1 MKKTTLLRKLI
12 FDEEILVMPGC
23 HDALSARIVEQVGFK
38 AATIGSFAP
47 SACLLGMP
55 DASLITLTE
64 VVTHVKNLVEAVDIP
79 VFADGDTGHGN
90 VSNVIRT
97 TREFEKA
104 GVAGFFLEDQ
114 VFPKRCGHT
123 EGKQVIPTEEMVVK
137 IRAAVDTRIDQDLVI
152 MARTDSLAING
163 IDETINRANKYS
175 EAGADLIFIEAITTE
190 DEMRK
195 SIREVNAPLMAS
207 MIEGGKT
214 PILTV
219 TALQDI
225 GYSTVVYPLSTMF
238 VSAWAVKKLMEE
250 LYNTGTTT
258 SCMDR
263 MILFDD
269 FTKLVKLDQLRQNEA
284 SYYKEPGSNASKF

>member
-12 FDEEILVMPGC
+12 FDEDILVMPGC
-23 HDALSARIVEQVGFK
+23 HDALSARIVEQAGFK
-38 AATIGSFAP
+38 AVTIGSFAP
-47 SACLLGMP
+47 SACLLGKP

-64 VVTHVKNLVEAVDIP
+64 VITHVRNIVEAVDIP

-137 IRAAVDTRIDQDLVI
+137 IRAAVDTRIDPDLVI
-152 MARTDSLAING
+152 MARTDSLAITG
-163 IDETINRANKYS
+163 IDETINRVNKYS
-175 EAGADLIFIEAITTE
+175 EAGADLIFIEAVTTE
-190 DEMRK
+190 NEMRK
-195 SIREVNAPLMAS
+195 SIREVNAPVMAS

-214 PILTV
+214 PIFTV
-219 TALQDI
+219 TELQDI

-238 VSAWAVKKLMEE
+238 VSAWAVKELMEE
-250 LYNTGTTT
+250 LYKTGTTT
-258 SCMDR
+258 SFMDK

-269 FTKLVKLDQLRQNEA
+269 FMKLVKLDKLRQTEDF
-284 SYYKEPGSNASKF
+284 YYKDLGRNTSKF

>member
-1 MKKTTLLRKLI
+1 MEKSTLLKRFILDK
-12 FDEEILVMPGC
+12 EILVMPGC
-23 HDALSARIVEQVGFK
+23 HDALSATIVENVGFK
-38 AATIGSFAP
+38 AVTIGSFAP
-47 SACLLGMP
+47 SACLLGKP
-55 DASLITLTE
+55 DASLVTLTE
-64 VVTHVKNLVEAVDIP
+64 VITHVRNIVEAVNIP

-104 GVAGFFLEDQ
+104 GVAGFFIEDQ

-123 EGKQVIPTEEMVVK
+123 EGKQVIPTEEMVLK
-137 IRAAVDTRIDQDLVI
+137 IRAAVDARVDPDLVI
-152 MARTDSLAING
+152 MARTDSLAVYG
-163 IDETINRANKYS
+163 IDESIERANKYH
-175 EAGADLIFIEAITTE
+175 EAGADLIFIEAVTTE

-219 TALQDI
+219 KELQDI

-238 VSAWAVKKLMEE
+238 VSAWAVKNLMEE
-250 LYNTGTTT
+250 LHEKGTTA
-258 SCMDR
+258 SSMDK
-263 MILFDD
+263 MVLFDD
-269 FTKLVKLDQLRQNEA
+269 FMKLVKLDKLRQIED
-284 SYYKEPGSNASKF
+284 SYYKDLSTTPIKS